1 MLFGKKLIIISLS
14 LIPITVLQDTI
25 LARSVYVVSDTETR
39 PDSTSIIQS
48 YDIQDTSLVYQA
60 QYESDRWGAVGLAI
74 DSDLKFSFDK
84 ISFSGI
90 IKHNKGRSFSEK
102 FKCNFRRKSHV

>member
-14 LIPITVLQDTI
+14 LILITVLQDII

-39 PDSTSIIQS
+39 PDSTSIIQA
-48 YDIQDTSLVYQA
+48 YDIQDISLVYQA

-74 DSDLKFSFDK
+74 DSYSEISFDK
-84 ISFSGI
+84 IGFSGI
-90 IKHNKGRSFSEK
+90 IKHNKGRSFSETYK
-102 FKCNFRRKSHV
+102 FNFRRTNHD